1 MAFKYE
7 KVSESLKIDFY
18 YDEFKQGNDAI
29 QTSVKLSLD
38 GVDHWWR
45 DLDRGIVASKTSAHI
60 GRMADGDYSQE
71 FIMKFIDEKMDNVI
85 FFIVEPGY
93 TLYDD
98 KNSLATYVYE
108 KILHYKLCDFISLE
122 EALQILRDLLNN
134 VVEVIENTNYS
145 NRKVIINF

>member
-45 DLDRGIVASKTSAHI
+45 DLDRGIIAWKTSAHI
-60 GRMADGDYSQE
+60 GRMADGDDSQK
-71 FIMKFIDEKMDNVI
+71 FIMKFIDKEIV
-85 FFIVEPGY
+85 IVEPGY

-134 VVEVIENTNYS
+134 VVEIIENTNYS

>member
-1 MAFKYE
+1 MAFKCE

-18 YDEFKQGNDAI
+18 YDEFKQGKDVT

-38 GVDHWWR
+38 GVDYWWR
-45 DLDRGIVASKTSAHI
+45 DRDRGIIAWKTRAHI

-71 FIMKFIDEKMDNVI
+71 FIMKFIDKEIDNVI
-85 FFIVEPGY
+85 FFVIEPGY

-108 KILHYKLCDFISLE
+108 KILNYKLCDFISLE

-134 VVEVIENTNYS
+134 VVNIIDNSHYP